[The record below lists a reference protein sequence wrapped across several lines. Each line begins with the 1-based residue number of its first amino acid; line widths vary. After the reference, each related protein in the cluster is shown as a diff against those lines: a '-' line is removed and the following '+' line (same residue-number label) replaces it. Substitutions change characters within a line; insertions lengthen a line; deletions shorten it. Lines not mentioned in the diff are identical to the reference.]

1 MSYFNV
7 RVYGLLINQNN
18 EVLLSD
24 EQEQGFRFSKF
35 PGGGLE
41 LGEGL
46 IDGLKREFI
55 EECQA
60 EIDVVSHFYT
70 TDFFEKSS
78 FNDSQVIS
86 VYYLVKEKS
95 PLKLA
100 FKAKIYDFDGDGEVL
115 QAFRWVK
122 IEDLSV
128 DDITFK
134 TDKTVA
140 MLLKNQFSQRD
151 SCGTVNSL

>member
-18 EVLLSD
+18 EVLVSD
-24 EQEQGFRFSKF
+24 EEEYGFRFSKF

-46 IDGLKREFI
+46 IDGLKREFV
-55 EECQA
+55 EECNA
-60 EIDVVSHFYT
+60 EIDILSHFYT

-86 VYYLVKEKS
+86 IYYLVKEKA
-95 PLKLA
+95 PLELA
-100 FKAKIYDFDGDGEVL
+100 FKSKIYDFDGDGELL

-122 IEDLSV
+122 INDLQI
-128 DDITFK
+128 DEITFK
-134 TDKTVA
+134 TDKTVVQ
-140 MLLKNQFSQRD
+140 LLKNQFSA
-151 SCGTVNSL
+151 NSL

>member
-7 RVYGLLINQNN
+7 RVYGLLVNQHN
-18 EVLLSD
+18 EVLVSD
-24 EQEQGFRFSKF
+24 EEEYGFRFSKF

-41 LGEGL
+41 FGEGL
-46 IDGLKREFI
+46 IDGLKREFM
-55 EECQA
+55 EECDA
-60 EIDVVSHFYT
+60 EIEVLSHFYT

-86 VYYLVKEKS
+86 VYYLVKEKA
-95 PLKLA
+95 PLLLA
-100 FKAKIYDFDGDGEVL
+100 FKDTIYDFDGSGEIL

-122 IEDLSV
+122 IEDLNIE
-128 DDITFK
+128 DITFK

-140 MLLKNQFSQRD
+140 QLLKNQYS
-151 SCGTVNSL
+151 VKV

>member
-7 RVYGLLINQNN
+7 RVYGLLINRNN
-18 EVLLSD
+18 EVLVSD
-24 EQEQGFRFSKF
+24 EEEYGFRFSKF

-46 IDGLKREFI
+46 IDGLKREFV
-55 EECQA
+55 EECEA
-60 EIDVVSHFYT
+60 EIEVLSHFYT
-70 TDFFEKSS
+70 TDFYEKSS

-86 VYYLVKEKS
+86 VYYLVKEKL
-95 PLKLA
+95 PLQLA
-100 FKAKIYDFDGDGEVL
+100 FKDRIYDFDGEGEIL

-122 IEDLSV
+122 IADLNIE
-128 DDITFK
+128 DITFK

-140 MLLKNQFSQRD
+140 QLLKNQYKS
-151 SCGTVNSL
+151 

>member
-18 EVLLSD
+18 EILVSD
-24 EQEQGFRFSKF
+24 EQEYGVRFSKF

-55 EECQA
+55 EECEA
-60 EIDVVSHFYT
+60 EINVISHFYT
-70 TDFFEKSS
+70 TDFYEKSS
-78 FNDSQVIS
+78 FNDSQLIS
-86 VYYLVKEKS
+86 VYYLVKEKA
-95 PLKLA
+95 PLQLA
-100 FKAKIYDFDGDGEVL
+100 FKTKIYDFDGEGDLL

-122 IEDLSV
+122 IEDLSL
-128 DDITFK
+128 DEITFK
-134 TDKTVA
+134 TDKTVVT
-140 MLLKNQFSQRD
+140 LLKNQWLAN
-151 SCGTVNSL
+151 GK

>member
-7 RVYGLLINQNN
+7 RVYGLLINHRG
-18 EVLLSD
+18 EVLVSD
-24 EQEQGFRFSKF
+24 EQEYGFRFSKF

-41 LGEGL
+41 FGEGL
-46 IDGLKREFI
+46 IDGLKREFM
-55 EECQA
+55 EECNA
-60 EIDVVSHFYT
+60 EINVISHFYT

-86 VYYLVKEKS
+86 VYYLVSEKA
-95 PLKLA
+95 PLVLP
-100 FKAKIYDFDGDGEVL
+100 FKDKIFDFDGEGEIL

-122 IEDLSV
+122 INDLSI
-128 DDITFK
+128 DEITFK

-140 MLLKNQFSQRD
+140 ALLKQQF
-151 SCGTVNSL
+151 NS